1 MTTIAEFKFPLPPT
15 LNEQIN
21 IARNNRYGSAKEKEK
36 WTNDIATLAQ
46 EQNQPVFPG
55 KVWMQFIY
63 YLKNSRRDPD
73 NVSASR
79 KYILDGLVQAG
90 IIVNDNLQII
100 QSPIIESFIVSEPG
114 KGNAKRKTKAI
125 TGTDSNEPL
134 RDKIKILTDEIVV
147 KICDEPPTFIPTL
160 KPFPNLIKI

>member
-1 MTTIAEFKFPLPPT
+1 MAIIAEFRFPLPPC

-36 WTNDIATLAQ
+36 WTRDIAKLAQ
-46 EQNQPVFPG
+46 EQNQRIFPD

-79 KYILDGLVQAG
+79 KYILDGLVKAG

-100 QSPIIESFIVSEPG
+100 QSPIIECFVVSEPG
-114 KGNAKRKTKAI
+114 RGK
-125 TGTDSNEPL
+125 
-134 RDKIKILTDEIVV
+134 DKIKILTDEVVV
-147 KICDEPPTFIPTL
+147 KICDEAIYMFS
-160 KPFPNLIKI
+160 

>member
-1 MTTIAEFKFPLPPT
+1 MTTIAEFRFPLPPC

-36 WTNDIATLAQ
+36 WTNDIAALALSQ
-46 EQNQPVFPG
+46 SQSAFPG

-79 KYILDGLVQAG
+79 KYILDGLVKAG
-90 IIVNDNLQII
+90 IIINDNLQII

-114 KGNAKRKTKAI
+114 RSSV
-125 TGTDSNEPL
+125 SNP
-134 RDKIKILTDEIVV
+134 KIKILTDEVVV
-147 KICDEPPTFIPTL
+147 KICDECIYL
-160 KPFPNLIKI
+160 VG

>member
-1 MTTIAEFKFPLPPT
+1 MTTIAEFRFPLPPC

-36 WTNDIATLAQ
+36 WTNDIAALAKK
-46 EQNQPVFPG
+46 QNQSSYPG

-100 QSPIIESFIVSEPG
+100 QSPIIESFVVSEPG
-114 KGNAKRKTKAI
+114 RNNAKRKTKSQLNSVAPNE
-125 TGTDSNEPL
+125 TDEPL
-134 RDKIKILTDEIVV
+134 RDKIKILTDEVVV
-147 KICDEPPTFIPTL
+147 KICDECIYL
-160 KPFPNLIKI
+160 VG